1 MKTRIAII
9 GLSLVCLSALLTACG
24 SDKMKEVETTVADA
38 LTTIKEDIESRA
50 DDVSRGLDEMID
62 LPDASD
68 GMIETTTLT

>member
-24 SDKMKEVETTVADA
+24 SEKMKEAETTVADA

-50 DDVSRGLDEMID
+50 DDLSRDVDDLID

-68 GMIETTTLT
+68 GMIESTTAE

>member
-9 GLSLVCLSALLTACG
+9 GLSLVCLSTLLTACG
-24 SDKMKEVETTVADA
+24 SDKMKEAETTVADA

-50 DDVSRGLDEMID
+50 DDFSRDVDDLID

-68 GMIETTTLT
+68 GMIESTTAG

>member
-38 LTTIKEDIESRA
+38 LTTIK
-50 DDVSRGLDEMID
+50 
-62 LPDASD
+62 
-68 GMIETTTLT
+68 